1 MPSVGVSQ
9 YDTVDY
15 VMRLARAMV
24 NDAQTN
30 FGNLL
35 SNSSPFSQTFLN
47 AGYRD
52 LQDALMN
59 SGVENY
65 AKETVIYNL
74 APVPGSALDPA
85 IQTQLSFTGYFDG
98 VSMHAN
104 TVLPSDMV
112 TPLVLWERQ
121 TTGNQ
126 AFMKMAPCNDGLPS
140 RSKGSRLY
148 EWDWHDDQIFL
159 IGATQ
164 AVDLRL
170 RYSRYYPELVLN
182 NNPPDQV
189 RTRRADRAL
198 AAFVAYRFALAR
210 GAPAADTFFQMATTE
225 ISSITNQTAR
235 RKQRGNHRS
244 IPYSAN
250 SHDGWGV

>member
-1 MPSVGVSQ
+1 MN
-9 YDTVDY
+9 
-15 VMRLARAMV
+15 LARAMV
-24 NDAQTN
+24 NDTAQSLA
-30 FGNLL
+30 GNLL
-35 SNSSPFSQTFLN
+35 ASTQPYAGVYLN

-59 SGVENY
+59 AGVENY
-65 AKETVIYNL
+65 AKEIVIYNL
-74 APVPGSALDPA
+74 ARCPATALDPA

-104 TVLPSDMV
+104 TVLPADMV

-121 TTGNQ
+121 TTIPGVVGNQ
-126 AFMKMAPCNDGLPS
+126 TFQKMTPCNDGLPS
-140 RSKGSRLY
+140 RSKGTWLK

-159 IGATQ
+159 VGSVQ
-164 AVDLRL
+164 AMDLRL
-170 RYSRYYPELVLN
+170 RYSRYYPELVLG

-189 RTRRADRAL
+189 MTRRSDRAL

-210 GAPAADTFFQMATTE
+210 GAPQADTFFQMATTE

-235 RKQRGNHRS
+235 KKQRGNHRS

-250 SHDGWGV
+250 AHEGWGWA